1 MKILYFLKYLRA
13 FLVLISSFIL
23 TITQSIFVQIDD
35 SPISSK
41 LPGKPRVFLIV
52 GGISKGALKKNP
64 YNLSKTEY
72 NTHRL
77 HSVTQNNFS

>member
-1 MKILYFLKYLRA
+1 MIHQF
-13 FLVLISSFIL
+13 
-23 TITQSIFVQIDD
+23 D
-35 SPISSK
+35 
-41 LPGKPRVFLIV
+41 GKPRVFLIV

-77 HSVTQNNFS
+77 HSVTQNNFSWWEAKGEEDVL